1 MGDELFDE
9 DDSNKYV
16 PEDLDLDLDEDL
28 KIENQK
34 KEEKKQNSNYIQN
47 HEEEDYNDFEDHG
60 YNLDLQDNQEDN
72 IIDKILNSSERNEKK
87 KEENKKNENN
97 NNNNDNKNDKNN
109 NEMKKNLIGY
119 EEGNSISTIKTNK
132 TPKNNKV
139 IIEKEVVNQP
149 LSKVEIAEANYYV
162 LKTELEKIL
171 EKDEFDSVEEI
182 SNQNEEMINYLS
194 KLSTTLSTLVDNST
208 KEKNDKIKNKNE
220 QKEKQE
226 NKIIEVYKRE
236 YLRLENRLKQ
246 LTSPLYKEGLKR
258 ELQNLDNEIQK
269 KESQNK
275 KLKAYQR
282 QSELLIEKQSKNLGR
297 EQFELKRL
305 KMDLNNINS
314 QKILVIEKIKKNNNI
329 IQENYA
335 RITQLNEWQQKLE
348 KIAKEMYDIQ
358 EYENIQLEEEKEG
371 EIEKIKENLMK
382 KIEIY
387 EKVMKSNKN
396 KYESEIS
403 RNEKTIFNLEQRKL
417 ELIQNYRAVIGEEA
431 FQKLLNENKEMFE
444 QNFNSDDNLGDNNEN
459 NDNNNINVNNSNN
472 ENRISQQDNKQI
484 NISFGNSENKN
495 KNYIKS
501 ESNGQKSINN
511 EESNNITENDN
522 NIESRNNEKEIK
534 EDDNNKRNNVPLFL
548 QDYVEKEEEQNKE
561 NEIRNL
567 NEIED
572 ENINDNKIKE
582 NSNNIAIYT
591 QNNNIPLKKS
601 YDEFEDL
608 EEMKI

>member
-47 HEEEDYNDFEDHG
+47 HEDEDYNDFEDHG

-72 IIDKILNSSERNEKK
+72 IIDKILNSSERNEEK

-561 NEIRNL
+561 NEIGNL

>member
-28 KIENQK
+28 KIENK
-34 KEEKKQNSNYIQN
+34 KDEEKKQNSNYIQN
-47 HEEEDYNDFEDHG
+47 NEDEDYNDFEDHG
-60 YNLDLQDNQEDN
+60 YNLDLQDNHEDN
-72 IIDKILNSSERNEKK
+72 IIDKILNSSERNEEK

-269 KESQNK
+269 KESQN
-275 KLKAYQR
+275 
-282 QSELLIEKQSKNLGR
+282 ISKT
-297 EQFELKRL
+297 K
-305 KMDLNNINS
+305 
-314 QKILVIEKIKKNNNI
+314 
-329 IQENYA
+329 
-335 RITQLNEWQQKLE
+335 
-348 KIAKEMYDIQ
+348 
-358 EYENIQLEEEKEG
+358 
-371 EIEKIKENLMK
+371 
-382 KIEIY
+382 
-387 EKVMKSNKN
+387 
-396 KYESEIS
+396 
-403 RNEKTIFNLEQRKL
+403 
-417 ELIQNYRAVIGEEA
+417 
-431 FQKLLNENKEMFE
+431 
-444 QNFNSDDNLGDNNEN
+444 
-459 NDNNNINVNNSNN
+459 
-472 ENRISQQDNKQI
+472 
-484 NISFGNSENKN
+484 
-495 KNYIKS
+495 
-501 ESNGQKSINN
+501 
-511 EESNNITENDN
+511 
-522 NIESRNNEKEIK
+522 
-534 EDDNNKRNNVPLFL
+534 
-548 QDYVEKEEEQNKE
+548 
-561 NEIRNL
+561 
-567 NEIED
+567 
-572 ENINDNKIKE
+572 
-582 NSNNIAIYT
+582 
-591 QNNNIPLKKS
+591 
-601 YDEFEDL
+601 
-608 EEMKI
+608 